1 MAQLNGGYSE
11 SVDLSSENLGTVSL
25 ELMDSLAHLRSLKLN
40 SSILELAQLR
50 RLMEA
55 LSGDSCNLQHLGEF
69 C

>member
-40 SSILELAQLR
+40 SSTLELAQLR

-55 LSGDSCNLQHLGEF
+55 LSGDSCNLHYLGEF